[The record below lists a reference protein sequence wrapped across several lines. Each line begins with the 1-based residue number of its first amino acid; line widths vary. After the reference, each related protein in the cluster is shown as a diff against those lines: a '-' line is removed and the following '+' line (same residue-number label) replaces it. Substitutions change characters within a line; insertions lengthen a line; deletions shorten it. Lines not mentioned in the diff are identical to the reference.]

1 MHSQCRSI
9 LGTPSAVTT
18 TALLVHARRVLVS
31 LWFVCCPVRCFCREA
46 HALKLKAQREEE
58 DRKLAQQIAANGTPV
73 KGKK

>member
-1 MHSQCRSI
+1 MRKSDSI
-9 LGTPSAVTT
+9 TARMMGRHVT
-18 TALLVHARRVLVS
+18 VRIVS
-31 LWFVCCPVRCFCREA
+31 LMWSLLLLDSPSSAREA